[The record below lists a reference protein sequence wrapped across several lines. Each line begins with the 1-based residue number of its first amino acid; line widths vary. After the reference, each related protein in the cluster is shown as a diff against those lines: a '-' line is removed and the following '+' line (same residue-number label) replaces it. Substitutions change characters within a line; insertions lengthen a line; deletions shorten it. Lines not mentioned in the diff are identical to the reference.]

1 MLSMVPSR
9 PFRSVAGRVI
19 LATGRWTVC
28 AVLLLAMIGCGGKTP
43 APSPVSPLQIE
54 SPLPTVSPTPTPE
67 IQPMIVTL
75 QLWLPEELDPY
86 GDAPGADVLVQ
97 QLDDFGAAYPDV
109 QVEVVVKKAH
119 GRGGLLDFLRTAR
132 DAAPSVMPDLLVLD
146 VAELGAATDLGLL
159 QPLDSLLAAAEM
171 AERFPF
177 ASKLGTV
184 SDQTM
189 GFVIGA
195 DLEHL
200 VYRPALLASPPVS
213 WTQHIS
219 PPVSFLFP
227 AAGRD
232 RQVNDAT
239 LIQYLAAGGSLTDDA
254 GNPALDEDVMVSVLG
269 FYSDCVSAATF
280 SPVVSPVVT
289 VTVMPPVT
297 TTGLLTTSLG
307 ISPTVPLTAL
317 VTITPP
323 VVLPPVSM
331 IISPNVVLNTRDGDH
346 AWERFR
352 QGEGDI
358 AVVRAGRYWLEAD
371 ETFAPALI
379 PTQDGRPFSIA
390 RRAWAVAV
398 VADDPARQSVV
409 MLLLNWLFSPD
420 HTGEWTQ
427 ASGYLPATRSALRY
441 WSVSSA
447 DRAVLRGVLDAAVPA
462 PDPGLTEV
470 VGPPMQD
477 ALRAVLRG
485 RDSPEEAAATAV
497 QSLAEQ

>member
-9 PFRSVAGRVI
+9 FYRSVAGRVI
-19 LATGRWTVC
+19 LAAGRWAVC
-28 AVLLLAMIGCGGKTP
+28 AVLLLAVIGCGRETP
-43 APSPVSPLQIE
+43 SPSPVSPLPVE

-67 IQPMIVTL
+67 LQPMIVTL

-109 QVEVVVKKAH
+109 QVEVVVKRAH

-146 VAELGAATDLGLL
+146 VADLDAATDLGLL
-159 QPLDSLLAAAEM
+159 QPLDSLLAEAEM
-171 AERFPF
+171 TERFPF
-177 ASKLGTV
+177 ASELGTV
-184 SDQTM
+184 GDQTM
-189 GFVIGA
+189 GFVVGA
-195 DLEHL
+195 DVQHL
-200 VYRPALLASPPVS
+200 AYRPALLDSPPVS
-213 WTQHIS
+213 WTQYIS
-219 PPVSFLFP
+219 PPISFLFA

-289 VTVMPPVT
+289 VTVMPFIT

-317 VTITPP
+317 VTITPT
-323 VVLPPVSM
+323 VILPPVSM
-331 IISPNVVLNTRDGDH
+331 IISPNVVMNTRDGDH

-352 QGEGDI
+352 LGEGDI
-358 AVVRAGRYWLEAD
+358 AIVRAGRYWLEAD

-379 PTQDGRPFSIA
+379 PTQGGHPFSIA
-390 RRAWAVAV
+390 RHAWAVAV

-409 MLLLNWLFSPD
+409 MLLLNWLFAPD

-441 WSVSSA
+441 WSVSSV
-447 DRAVLRGVLDAAVPA
+447 DRAVLRDVLDAAVLA
-462 PDPGLTEV
+462 PDPRVLEV
-470 VGPPMQD
+470 VGPAMQD
-477 ALRAVLRG
+477 ALEAVLRG
-485 RDSPEEAAATAV
+485 RDSPEEAAAAAV
-497 QSLAEQ
+497 QSLGGQ

>member
-1 MLSMVPSR
+1 MLSIVRSR
-9 PFRSVAGRVI
+9 LHRSAAARVV
-19 LATGRWTVC
+19 LATARWTAC
-28 AVLLLAMIGCGGKTP
+28 TVLLLAMIGCGKETT
-43 APSPVSPLQIE
+43 APSPVSPLPIE

-67 IQPMIVTL
+67 LQPMIVTL

-109 QVEVVVKKAH
+109 QVEVVVKRAH

-146 VAELGAATDLGLL
+146 VADLEMATDLGLL
-159 QPLDSLLAAAEM
+159 QPLDSLVVETEM

-177 ASKLGTV
+177 ASELGTV
-184 SDQTM
+184 GEQTM
-189 GFVIGA
+189 GFVVGA
-195 DLEHL
+195 DVQHL
-200 VYRPALLASPPVS
+200 AYRPTLLDSPPVS
-213 WTQHIS
+213 WTQFIS

-239 LIQYLAAGGSLTDDA
+239 LIQYLAAGGSLINDA
-254 GNPALDEDVMVSVLG
+254 GDPALDEDVMVSVLG

-289 VTVMPPVT
+289 VTVMPPIT
-297 TTGLLTTSLG
+297 TTGLLTTSTG
-307 ISPTVPLTAL
+307 ISPSVPLTAF

-331 IISPNVVLNTRDGDH
+331 IISPNVVLSTRDGGH
-346 AWERFR
+346 AWERFG

-358 AVVRAGRYWLEAD
+358 AVVEAGRYWLEAD
-371 ETFAPALI
+371 ETFGPALI

-390 RRAWAVAV
+390 RNAWAVAV

-409 MLLLNWLFSPD
+409 ILLLNWLFAPD

-427 ASGYLPATRSALRY
+427 ASGHLPGTRSALRY
-441 WSVSSA
+441 WDVSSA
-447 DRAVLRGVLDAAVPA
+447 DRAVLRHVLDAAIPA
-462 PDPGLTEV
+462 PDPDLMEI

-485 RDSPEEAAATAV
+485 RDSPEEAAAAAA
-497 QSLAEQ
+497 QSLGGQ